1 MKFIALS
8 AIVATA
14 QAALGD
20 DCFYD
25 ETICEPDGLACAKW
39 EDSQYGPMASC
50 EDCSDGDQQITD
62 SFGDS
67 VTYECPAVEEETS
80 NGGGGGAPAPPSEEE
95 AKAGEEVKASTIAV
109 SAAVLLAASAILA

>member
-80 NGGGGGAPAPPSEEE
+80 NGGGGAPAPPSGEEE
-95 AKAGEEVKASTIAV
+95 KASTIAV